1 MAGEVIFKICSNG
14 EEKTLAFVER
24 SQNHYL
30 QKYLADVRKDIIGE
44 VGELLPIRFRF
55 RMKGMPVSRKQ
66 EERITLQ
73 KCSVEQQE
81 DNDVIIKILI
91 EESPEEKSPAVD
103 NVLSSFTAPST
114 SKTALASSTNP
125 FTKTVET
132 TKHDL
137 DTLLEEAEIANA
149 KLQSLQQSPPH
160 RPWYGKANFTCKNCH
175 FKGHKVTK
183 PCTLPPCRGFNEC
196 GILSMHQAHKVQ
208 ISQAKSEVKSL
219 ERKVKNKQDEL
230 ESLSLMQGRTRANF
244 FSTMRPRLLNCDPIK
259 YSSRETLENDLR
271 VLASACNHK
280 LPDDNIDLEDII
292 SKKKNECHQL
302 KRSSSSVEVHEVATS
317 PKHRAVDQ
325 RRSQDSKRLRNIT
338 KRRQQSPPRRYNDK
352 KRDKGY
358 EWRKNL
364 QPSPLTLPQRQQPLP
379 TLTTIE
385 WGSIQVRWLQ
395 ARQAILV
402 IVIRVMKVLLFCHLH
417 QAHPAGLLG
426 DVYRTQN
433 VASICWTKMY
443 SAQMTH
449 ILMEQEKP
457 QMLLSI

>member
-1 MAGEVIFKICSNG
+1 VIFKICSNG

-259 YSSRETLENDLR
+259 YSSRETLENGLR

-364 QPSPLTLPQRQQPLP
+364 QPSPHYRKDNSPYYSYYDRMGQHSSPLASSTPSNSRYRYSSHEGSTILSP
-379 TLTTIE
+379 TPSPPSRPARRRVSYTE
-385 WGSIQVRWLQ
+385 RSINLLDEDVLSSNDSYTYGTRE
-395 ARQAILV
+395 AADALV
-402 IVIRVMKVLLFCHLH
+402 HMRK
-417 QAHPAGLLG
+417 G
-426 DVYRTQN
+426 D
-433 VASICWTKMY
+433 
-443 SAQMTH
+443 
-449 ILMEQEKP
+449 
-457 QMLLSI
+457 

>member
-1 MAGEVIFKICSNG
+1 MFHRQQLILREVKQGRAKQIKTNQHVCFVYKISQARARRSFAAEPHGVCRATTDTQQSTKRKIIDQTENNC
-14 EEKTLAFVER
+14 ER
-24 SQNHYL
+24 KH
-30 QKYLADVRKDIIGE
+30 
-44 VGELLPIRFRF
+44 
-55 RMKGMPVSRKQ
+55 
-66 EERITLQ
+66 
-73 KCSVEQQE
+73 
-81 DNDVIIKILI
+81 IL
-91 EESPEEKSPAVD
+91 K
-103 NVLSSFTAPST
+103 LSSQEITVSWRFAIKNFAAPST
-114 SKTALASSTNP
+114 SKTALVSSTNP

-183 PCTLPPCRGFNEC
+183 PCTLPPRRGFNEC

-325 RRSQDSKRLRNIT
+325 QRSQDSKRLRNIT

-364 QPSPLTLPQRQQPLP
+364 QPSPHYRKDNSPYYSYYDRMGQHSSPLASSTPSNSRYRYSSHEGSTILSP
-379 TLTTIE
+379 TPSPPSRPARRRVSYTE
-385 WGSIQVRWLQ
+385 RSINL
-395 ARQAILV
+395 LDED
-402 IVIRVMKVLLFCHLH
+402 VLSS
-417 QAHPAGLLG
+417 
-426 DVYRTQN
+426 N
-433 VASICWTKMY
+433 
-443 SAQMTH
+443 
-449 ILMEQEKP
+449 EKP